1 MGRSSDSASLLG
13 ARGLCFALLAVDLV
27 ACAVPLR
34 AQQAT
39 LDGGNGVQRGATDA
53 GEGASAGG
61 AATPLGEA
69 IAIEDASGRALQ
81 AFHAALYEA
90 EAGQGQAR
98 IVFYGASHVASDLFT
113 GGLRQRLQARFGE
126 AGPGFVLP
134 AEPWRYYRNAGIRF
148 EQSKGFRAIR
158 IKERDPRADIYG
170 LAGAALD
177 AARGKRALGVF
188 ATRANG
194 GLSGQ
199 FSQLEL
205 YFLKQPGGGHVSL
218 RIDGGRARRVATA
231 GKHMEPGYDSI
242 EVSDRPHR
250 VELQTEGDGRVR
262 IFGVALERDR
272 PGVVLDT
279 LGIPGTRARDHL
291 YWDDAFYREHLA
303 RRRPNLVVLSY
314 GTNESGDDDVPI
326 EQYEADL
333 RRVVK
338 RVREVTPEASCLLIG
353 PSDRPLRNDDGE
365 FEPRPLTEAV
375 IDVQRRVAGEQGCG
389 FFDLQKF
396 MGGPMSMLRW
406 VAAQPPFGTQDYV
419 HFTLLGY
426 ERLADVLYDALL
438 AGCEASTRDV
448 VTRASQVGTRRAAG
462 AQELPRAVK

>member
-1 MGRSSDSASLLG
+1 VGRSFDSASLLR
-13 ARGLCFALLAVDLV
+13 ARGLCFVLLAVVVV
-27 ACAVPLR
+27 ARSVSLGAQQGAPDAGGG

-39 LDGGNGVQRGATDA
+39 LDTGSA
-53 GEGASAGG
+53 ASA
-61 AATPLGEA
+61 APLGEP
-69 IAIEDASGRALQ
+69 IAIEDASGRALM

-98 IVFYGASHVASDLFT
+98 VVFYGASHVASDLFT
-113 GGLRQRLQARFGE
+113 GGLRQRLQGRFGE
-126 AGPGFVLP
+126 GGPGFVLP

-148 EQSKGFRAIR
+148 EQSRGFRALR
-158 IKERDPRADIYG
+158 IKERDPKQDIYG

-177 AARGKRALGVF
+177 AARGKRAIGVF

-194 GLSGQ
+194 GLSGG
-199 FSQLEL
+199 FSTLEL
-205 YFLKQPGGGHVSL
+205 YFLKQPGGGHL
-218 RIDGGRARRVATA
+218 RLSIDGGRPRRIATA
-231 GKHMEPGYDSI
+231 GKRVEPGYDSI
-242 EVSDRPHR
+242 DVPDGPHR

-333 RRVVK
+333 RRVVQ

-353 PSDRPLRNDDGE
+353 PSDRPLRNDDGY
-365 FEPRPLTEAV
+365 FEARPLTEAV

-406 VAAQPPFGTQDYV
+406 VAAQPPYGTQDYV
-419 HFTLLGY
+419 HFTLAGY
-426 ERLADVLYDALL
+426 ERLASVLYDALM
-438 AGCEASTRDV
+438 AGCEASARDV
-448 VTRASQVGTRRAAG
+448 VTRASQAGTRSATAAH
-462 AQELPRAVK
+462 ELPRAVK